1 MPKTK
6 TIQENIDIANFDDA
20 KLPTD
25 VHVVAFKNEQGAVQ
39 HDAVRAYTMVDI
51 FDEYYD
57 KLKGK
62 GEIVSIKAGY
72 GRVRPNLY
80 GQIKDD

>member
-1 MPKTK
+1 MTKTK
-6 TIQENIDIANFDDA
+6 LFEENIDITNFDDS
-20 KLPTD
+20 KLPSD
-25 VHVVAFKNEQGAVQ
+25 IHVIAFKNEQGAVQ

-62 GEIVSIKAGY
+62 GEIVSIKSGY
-72 GRVRPNLY
+72 GRIRPIMF

>member
-6 TIQENIDIANFDDA
+6 TIQENIDITNFDDA

-25 VHVVAFKNEQGAVQ
+25 VHVVAFKNEEGAVQ

-80 GQIKDD
+80 GQIEAD

>member
-1 MPKTK
+1 MTKTK
-6 TIQENIDIANFDDA
+6 IFEENIDITNFDDS
-20 KLPTD
+20 KLPSDT
-25 VHVVAFKNEQGAVQ
+25 HVVAFKNEQGAVQ
-39 HDAVRAYTMVDI
+39 YDAVRAYTMVDI

-62 GEIVSIKAGY
+62 GEIVSIKSGY
-72 GRVRPNLY
+72 GRIRPNLF

>member
-6 TIQENIDIANFDDA
+6 TIQENIDVTNFDDA
-20 KLPTD
+20 NLPTD
-25 VHVVAFKNEQGAVQ
+25 VHVVAFKNEQGLVQ

-57 KLKGK
+57 KLKNK
-62 GEIVSIKAGY
+62 GEVISITSGY

-80 GQIKDD
+80 GKIKDD

>member
-1 MPKTK
+1 MTKTK
-6 TIQENIDIANFDDA
+6 LFEENIDITKFDDS

-25 VHVVAFKNEQGAVQ
+25 IHIVAFKNEQGAVQ

-62 GEIVSIKAGY
+62 GEIVSITSGY
-72 GRVRPNLY
+72 GRIRPNMF